1 MNLISN
7 IEELKEANS
16 SVVHNLKFESI
27 ASFVRD
33 AAFNELHKAIGRD
46 TYAVLVSAGDD
57 TFAHAAMLAR
67 TAEANLAIAGYVA
80 SGSVKLG
87 EMGTTVYQ
95 DEKYKIA
102 SDKKIAALVNDSRLS
117 GYRALDSL
125 VEYMEREPVTF
136 TKYFDSRERR
146 SHLNGF
152 VHSTLIFNEA
162 QYIDNNP
169 VLFRS
174 LKSFIRNAERQYI
187 EPLLGDTFTNGFK
200 ARMLA
205 HELTDDDQ
213 QLHRYIADVVA
224 PAAIAEAIPYQAVK
238 MDANGVFVNSV
249 GVSAGAENVERQT
262 AADTRRLVMA
272 MTAMEE
278 QSETSLA
285 RLREYIYN
293 NSSKLPGV
301 RPVTLDARS
310 TLNEDDRGFY
320 FV

>member
-1 MNLISN
+1 MILISN
-7 IEELKEANS
+7 IDQLKGANS
-16 SVVHNLKFESI
+16 SVVHNMKFESI

-33 AAFNELHKAIGRD
+33 TAFNELHKAIGRD
-46 TYAVLVSAGDD
+46 TYTILVAGGGDLIG
-57 TFAHAAMLAR
+57 HAASLAR
-67 TAEANLAIAGYVA
+67 TAEANLAIAGYVS

-87 EMGTTVYQ
+87 EMGTMVFQ

-102 SDKKIAALVNDSRLS
+102 SDKKIAALVNDSRMA

-125 VEYMEREPVTF
+125 LEYMEREPRTF
-136 TKYFDSRERR
+136 TKYFDSPERR
-146 SHLNGF
+146 SNLNGF

-187 EPLLGDTFTNGFK
+187 EPLLGNEFTTGFK
-200 ARMLA
+200 SRMLA
-205 HELTDDDQ
+205 QQLTEDDLT
-213 QLHRYIADVVA
+213 LHRYIADVVA

-238 MDANGVFVNSV
+238 MDANGIFVNSV
-249 GVSAGAENVERQT
+249 GLSAGAENVERQT
-262 AADTRRLVMA
+262 SADTRRLVMA

-293 NSSKLPGV
+293 NSTKLPGV
-301 RPVTLDARS
+301 RPVTLDTRS
-310 TLNEDDRGFY
+310 TLNDDDRGFY